1 MQSIF
6 HYVFKYNIKMF
17 EIQSISNNFQKISMY
32 FYSTDQQKLVMYKNV
47 DKEDFVAL
55 RPI

>member
-6 HYVFKYNIKMF
+6 NYVFKYNIKMF

>member
-6 HYVFKYNIKMF
+6 NYVFKYNIKMF

-47 DKEDFVAL
+47 DKEDFVIL
-55 RPI
+55 LSI